1 MILLPTRLHD
11 PRPDSAA
18 LQPFAL
24 VFARA
29 MSQNPIDGVSEN
41 SIWQPK
47 SCSTLRFD
55 RRSGFGMRCL
65 PHPRTLTISACA
77 SNGMKQRNVPF
88 TPTIRKIGHVFEEEP
103 GWNLA
108 GGNPT
113 EFSDTPSIG
122 FLRHRSRKD

>member
-1 MILLPTRLHD
+1 M
-11 PRPDSAA
+11 AA
-18 LQPFAL
+18 Q
-24 VFARA
+24 V
-29 MSQNPIDGVSEN
+29 
-41 SIWQPK
+41 
-47 SCSTLRFD
+47 TLDD

-65 PHPRTLTISACA
+65 PHPRTLTVSLCT

-122 FLRHRSRKD
+122 FCDIARAKTNANGCNPSNPITSR